1 MITKNPCHVAGD
13 VRMFTAVYQ
22 PSLAH
27 LFDVV
32 VFPRHGPRPHPDEMA
47 GSDLDG
53 DEYSV
58 IFDPDIHFD
67 HNEEAMTFPKSI
79 PDDFDSAP
87 TTDDM
92 VDFFLKYL
100 RQDSIGRMSNAH
112 LILADRKGLF
122 E

>member
-22 PSLAH
+22 PALAH

-58 IFDPDIHFD
+58 IFDPDIYFD
-67 HNEEAMTFPKSI
+67 HNEEAMTFPKSF
-79 PDDFDSAP
+79 PDDFDTAP
-87 TTDDM
+87 TEWLYT
-92 VDFFLKYL
+92 
-100 RQDSIGRMSNAH
+100 A
-112 LILADRKGLF
+112 
-122 E
+122 